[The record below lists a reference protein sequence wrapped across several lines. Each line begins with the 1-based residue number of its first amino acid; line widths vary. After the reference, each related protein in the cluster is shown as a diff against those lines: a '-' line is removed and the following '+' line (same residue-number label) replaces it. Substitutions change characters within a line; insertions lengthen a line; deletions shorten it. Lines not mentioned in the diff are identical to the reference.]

1 MPAMPTTA
9 GIAVA
14 LTLLLAPAARAQV
27 STPPRPA
34 VPPDATV
41 VSRVDEFMNAE
52 VKVNGF
58 TGAVLLARKGVPVV
72 AKGLAMANIEW
83 QIPNTPQTKFRLGS
97 ITKQFTSM
105 AIMQLQQMQD
115 QLSRQQGII
124 EELQNDVSR
133 MKQENL
139 ERYQD
144 LDRRIN
150 SGAAP
155 AATPDNSSG
164 GGASSTSPDAAAG
177 AAAQQPAASSEP
189 GDPAKE
195 KLYYD
200 AAFDLIKQKDFD
212 KASQAFNAFLRKYPN
227 SQYAG
232 NAQYWLGEVN
242 LAKGDLPAAS
252 QAFAQVSQ
260 KYPKHSKVPDSLYK
274 LADVE
279 RRMGHTDKVK
289 GILQQVITQY
299 PGTSAAQ
306 LAQRDL
312 QKL

>member
-1 MPAMPTTA
+1 MRTCRR
-9 GIAVA
+9 AVTVLA
-14 LTLLLAPAARAQV
+14 LFLPLLAWG
-27 STPPRPA
+27 
-34 VPPDATV
+34 
-41 VSRVDEFMNAE
+41 E
-52 VKVNGF
+52 
-58 TGAVLLARKGVPVV
+58 VPVV
-72 AKGLAMANIEW
+72 DDNAGYNGASSYPPAGYGTNGAYAGGGVSAPASAQGQL
-83 QIPNTPQTKFRLGS
+83 F
-97 ITKQFTSM
+97 
-105 AIMQLQQMQD
+105 MQLQQMQE
-115 QLSRQQGII
+115 QIERQQNSI
-124 EELQNDVSR
+124 EILQNEVAR
-133 MKQENL
+133 LKQEGL

-144 LDRRIN
+144 LDRRIG

-155 AATPDNSSG
+155 AATPENSVA
-164 GGASSTSPDAAAG
+164 GGASAAVDNS
-177 AAAQQPAASSEP
+177 AAPASQPAASSEP

-200 AAFDLIKQKDFD
+200 AAFDLIKAKDFD

-242 LAKGDLPAAS
+242 LAKGDLQGAG
-252 QAFAQVSQ
+252 QAFAKVSQ
-260 KYPKHSKVPDSLYK
+260 LYPKHNKVPDSLYK

-279 RRMGHTDKVK
+279 RRLGHTDRVK
-289 GILQQVITQY
+289 GILQQVVNQY

>member
-1 MPAMPTTA
+1 MCRR
-9 GIAVA
+9 AVTVLA
-14 LTLLLAPAARAQV
+14 LSLPLVAW
-27 STPPRPA
+27 
-34 VPPDATV
+34 
-41 VSRVDEFMNAE
+41 AE
-52 VKVNGF
+52 
-58 TGAVLLARKGVPVV
+58 VPVV
-72 AKGLAMANIEW
+72 DDNAGYSGASSYPPAGYGTNGAYAGGGVTAPASAQGQL
-83 QIPNTPQTKFRLGS
+83 FL
-97 ITKQFTSM
+97 
-105 AIMQLQQMQD
+105 QLQQMQD

-124 EELQNDVSR
+124 EELQNDVAR
-133 MKQENL
+133 MKQESL

-144 LDRRIN
+144 LDRRI
-150 SGAAP
+150 GTGAP
-155 AATPDNSSG
+155 AEAPQNSAAG
-164 GGASSTSPDAAAG
+164 GEAAAG
-177 AAAQQPAASSEP
+177 AAAGAAAAQPPAASGEP

-200 AAFDLIKQKDFD
+200 AAFDLIKAKDFD

-242 LAKGDLPAAS
+242 LAKGDLQAAG
-252 QAFAQVSQ
+252 QAFAKVSQ
-260 KYPKHSKVPDSLYK
+260 LYPKHNKVPDSLYK

-279 RRMGHTDKVK
+279 RRLGHTDRVK

>member
-1 MPAMPTTA
+1 
-9 GIAVA
+9 
-14 LTLLLAPAARAQV
+14 
-27 STPPRPA
+27 
-34 VPPDATV
+34 
-41 VSRVDEFMNAE
+41 
-52 VKVNGF
+52 
-58 TGAVLLARKGVPVV
+58 
-72 AKGLAMANIEW
+72 
-83 QIPNTPQTKFRLGS
+83 
-97 ITKQFTSM
+97 
-105 AIMQLQQMQD
+105 
-115 QLSRQQGII
+115 LSRQQGII

-164 GGASSTSPDAAAG
+164 GGASNAAPDAAAG
-177 AAAQQPAASSEP
+177 AAAQQPAGSSQP

-242 LAKGDLPAAS
+242 LAKGDLQGAS

-289 GILQQVITQY
+289 GILQQVVTQY